1 MRKII
6 LSCLL
11 FLIGITVFSQK
22 EEENGKIYITH
33 PYIDIV
39 NKSVKAYVDR
49 DIPTNTA
56 LFADTATVWYS
67 GIEKPIP
74 IKDALNEWAA
84 DHDYYDS
91 IKLAKVGYPDY
102 LHYKDKDQKY
112 VQSWWTW
119 TGKSKK
125 TGEVLK
131 IDFVQFDRFNSA
143 GKIEAEMLYGD
154 FSKLVKN

>member
-1 MRKII
+1 MNKII
-6 LSCLL
+6 LTGLL
-11 FLIGITVFSQK
+11 FLFALTGFAQK
-22 EEENGKIYITH
+22 EEENGKIYISH
-33 PYIDIV
+33 PYIDVV
-39 NKSVKAYVDR
+39 NKSVKAYLDK
-49 DIPTNTA
+49 DIKTNTD

-74 IKDALNEWAA
+74 IKGALQEWAA

-91 IKLAKVGYPDY
+91 IKVTKVGYPDY

-112 VQSWWTW
+112 VQSWWVW

-125 TGEVLK
+125 TGETVK
-131 IDFVQFDRFNSA
+131 IDFVQFDRFNTA
-143 GKIEAEMLYGD
+143 GKIEMEALYGD